1 MAINYTWNVSTVD
14 TKPSV
19 TDDNAITETD
29 VIYNV
34 HWRLTGTD
42 DTNVDYQDADG
53 NDVYYTA
60 DVYGTQSLDISDLGS
75 FTAFDSVTTDDVEGW
90 VTTAMGDEEV
100 QNLKDAIAAK
110 ITEAITP
117 TSETKTIGG

>member
-1 MAINYTWNVSTVD
+1 MAINYTWNVATVD

>member
-1 MAINYTWNVSTVD
+1 MAINYTWNVATVD

-42 DTNVDYQDADG
+42 DTNTYEDENG
-53 NDVYYTA
+53 NDVNYTA

-75 FTAFDSVTTDDVEGW
+75 FTAFDDVTASDVEGW
-90 VTTAMGDEEV
+90 VTTAVGTDEV
-100 QNLKDAIAAK
+100 QSLKDAIAAK

>member
-1 MAINYTWNVSTVD
+1 MAINYTWNVATVD

-19 TDDNAITETD
+19 TDENAITETD

-42 DTNVDYQDADG
+42 DTNTYEDENGD
-53 NDVYYTA
+53 DVNYTA

-75 FTAFDSVTTDDVEGW
+75 FTAFDSVTASDVEGW
-90 VTTAMGDEEV
+90 VTTAMGTDEV

-117 TSETKTIGG
+117 TSVTKTIGG

>member
-1 MAINYTWNVSTVD
+1 MAINYTWNVATVD
-14 TKPSV
+14 TNPSV
-19 TDDNAITETD
+19 TDANAVTQTD

-60 DVYGTQSLDISDLGS
+60 DVYGTQALDISDLGS
-75 FTAFDSVTTDDVEGW
+75 FTAFDDVTASDVEGW
-90 VTTAMGDEEV
+90 VTTAMGDDEV
-100 QNLKDAIAAK
+100 QSLKDAIAAK

>member
-1 MAINYTWNVSTVD
+1 MAINYTWNVATVD

-19 TDDNAITETD
+19 TDENAITETD

-42 DTNVDYQDADG
+42 DTNTYEDENGD
-53 NDVYYTA
+53 DVNYTA

-75 FTAFDSVTTDDVEGW
+75 FTAFDDVTASDVEGW
-90 VTTAMGDEEV
+90 VTTAMGTDEV

>member
-1 MAINYTWNVSTVD
+1 MEINYTWNVATVD

-34 HWRLTGTD
+34 HWRLTGTE
-42 DTNVDYQDADG
+42 DTNTYEDGEG
-53 NDVYYTA
+53 NDVNYTA

-75 FTAFDSVTTDDVEGW
+75 FTAFDSVTASDVEGW
-90 VTTAMGDEEV
+90 VTTAMGDDEV
-100 QNLKDAIAAK
+100 QSLKDAIAAK

>member
-1 MAINYTWNVSTVD
+1 MAINYTWNVATVD

-42 DTNVDYQDADG
+42 DYQDADG

-75 FTAFDSVTTDDVEGW
+75 FTAFDSVTTSDVEGW
-90 VTTAMGDEEV
+90 VTTAMGDDEI

-117 TSETKTIGG
+117 TSVTKTIGG

>member
-42 DTNVDYQDADG
+42 DTNTYEDGEG
-53 NDVYYTA
+53 NDVNYTA

-75 FTAFDSVTTDDVEGW
+75 FTAFDSVTTSDVEGW

>member
-1 MAINYTWNVSTVD
+1 MAINYTWNVATVD

-19 TDDNAITETD
+19 TDENAITETD

-42 DTNVDYQDADG
+42 DTNTYEDENGD
-53 NDVYYTA
+53 DVNYTA

-75 FTAFDSVTTDDVEGW
+75 FTAFDDVTASDVEGW
-90 VTTAMGDEEV
+90 VTTAMGTDEV
-100 QNLKDAIAAK
+100 QSLKDAVAAK

>member
-1 MAINYTWNVSTVD
+1 MAINYTWNVATVD

-19 TDDNAITETD
+19 TDENAITETD

-42 DTNVDYQDADG
+42 DTNTYEDENGD
-53 NDVYYTA
+53 DVNYTA
-60 DVYGTQSLDISDLGS
+60 DVYGTQTLDISDLWS
-75 FTAFDSVTTDDVEGW
+75 FTAFDDVTVSDVEGW
-90 VTTAMGDEEV
+90 VTTAMGTDEV
-100 QNLKDAIAAK
+100 QGLKDAIAAK

>member
-1 MAINYTWNVSTVD
+1 MAINYTWNVATVD

-42 DTNVDYQDADG
+42 DTNVNYQDADG

>member
-1 MAINYTWNVSTVD
+1 MAINYTWNVATVD

-42 DTNVDYQDADG
+42 DTNTYEDGEG
-53 NDVYYTA
+53 NDVNYTA

-75 FTAFDSVTTDDVEGW
+75 FTAFDSVTASDVEGW
-90 VTTAMGDEEV
+90 VTTAMGTDEV

-117 TSETKTIGG
+117 TSVTKTIGG

>member
-1 MAINYTWNVSTVD
+1 MAINYTWNVATVD

-42 DTNVDYQDADG
+42 DTNTYEDGEG
-53 NDVYYTA
+53 NDVNYTA
-60 DVYGTQSLDISDLGS
+60 NVYGTQSLDISDLGS
-75 FTAFDSVTTDDVEGW
+75 FTAFDDVTASDVEGW
-90 VTTAMGDEEV
+90 VTTAMGDDEV
-100 QNLKDAIAAK
+100 QSLKDAIAAK

-117 TSETKTIGG
+117 TSVTKTIGG

>member
-1 MAINYTWNVSTVD
+1 MAINYTWNVATVD

-60 DVYGTQSLDISDLGS
+60 DVYGTQALDISDLGS
-75 FTAFDSVTTDDVEGW
+75 FTAFDSVTVSDVEGW
-90 VTTAMGDEEV
+90 VTTAMGTDEV
-100 QNLKDAIAAK
+100 QGLKDAIAAK

>member
-1 MAINYTWNVSTVD
+1 MAINYTWNVATVD

-42 DTNVDYQDADG
+42 DTNTYEDENGD
-53 NDVYYTA
+53 DVNYTA
-60 DVYGTQSLDISDLGS
+60 NVYGTQSLDISDLGS
-75 FTAFDSVTTDDVEGW
+75 FTAFDDVTASDVEGW
-90 VTTAMGDEEV
+90 VTTAMGDDEV
-100 QNLKDAIAAK
+100 QSLKDAIAAK

>member
-1 MAINYTWNVSTVD
+1 MAINYTWNVATVD

-42 DTNVDYQDADG
+42 DTNTYEDGEG
-53 NDVYYTA
+53 NDVNYTA

-75 FTAFDSVTTDDVEGW
+75 FTAFDDVTASDVEGW
-90 VTTAMGDEEV
+90 VTTAMGDDEV

>member
-1 MAINYTWNVSTVD
+1 MAINYTWNVATVD
-14 TKPSV
+14 TNPSV
-19 TDDNAITETD
+19 TDDNAVTQTD

-42 DTNVDYQDADG
+42 DTNTYEDGEG
-53 NDVYYTA
+53 NDVNYTA

-75 FTAFDSVTTDDVEGW
+75 FTAFDDVTTSDVEGW
-90 VTTAMGDEEV
+90 VTTAMGDDEV
-100 QNLKDAIAAK
+100 QSLKDAIAAK

-117 TSETKTIGG
+117 TSVTKTIGG

>member
-1 MAINYTWNVSTVD
+1 MAINYTWNVATVD

-42 DTNVDYQDADG
+42 DTNTYEDGEG
-53 NDVYYTA
+53 NDVNYTA
-60 DVYGTQSLDISDLGS
+60 DVYGTQSLDITDLGS
-75 FTAFDSVTTDDVEGW
+75 FTAFDDVTTSDVEGW
-90 VTTAMGDEEV
+90 VTTAMGTDEV
-100 QNLKDAIAAK
+100 QSLKDSIAAK

>member
-1 MAINYTWNVSTVD
+1 MAINYTWNVATVD

-42 DTNVDYQDADG
+42 DTNTYEDENGD
-53 NDVYYTA
+53 DVNYTA
-60 DVYGTQSLDISDLGS
+60 DVYGTQILDISDLGS
-75 FTAFDSVTTDDVEGW
+75 FTAFDDVTASDVEGW

-100 QNLKDAIAAK
+100 QGLKDAIAAK

>member
-1 MAINYTWNVSTVD
+1 MAINYTWNVATVD

-42 DTNVDYQDADG
+42 DTNTYEDENGD
-53 NDVYYTA
+53 DVNYTA

-75 FTAFDSVTTDDVEGW
+75 FTAFDDVTASDVEGW
-90 VTTAMGDEEV
+90 VTTAMGTDEV
-100 QNLKDAIAAK
+100 QSLKDAIAAK

>member
-1 MAINYTWNVSTVD
+1 MAINYTWNVATVD

-19 TDDNAITETD
+19 TDENAITETD

-42 DTNVDYQDADG
+42 DTNTYEDENGD
-53 NDVYYTA
+53 DVNYTA

-75 FTAFDSVTTDDVEGW
+75 FTAFDDVTASDVEGW
-90 VTTAMGDEEV
+90 VTTAMGTDEV
-100 QNLKDAIAAK
+100 QSLKDSIAAK

>member
-1 MAINYTWNVSTVD
+1 MAINYTWNVATVD

-42 DTNVDYQDADG
+42 DTNTYEDENGD
-53 NDVYYTA
+53 DVNYTA

-75 FTAFDSVTTDDVEGW
+75 FTAFDDVTASDVEGW
-90 VTTAMGDEEV
+90 VTTAMGTDEV
-100 QNLKDAIAAK
+100 QNLKDAVAAK

-117 TSETKTIGG
+117 TSVTKTIG

>member
-1 MAINYTWNVSTVD
+1 MAINYTWNVATVD

-42 DTNVDYQDADG
+42 DTNTYEDGEG
-53 NDVYYTA
+53 NDVNYTA

-75 FTAFDSVTTDDVEGW
+75 FTAFDSVTASDVEGW
-90 VTTAMGDEEV
+90 VTTAMGDDEV
-100 QNLKDAIAAK
+100 QSLKDAIAAK

>member
-1 MAINYTWNVSTVD
+1 MAINYTWNVATVD

-42 DTNVDYQDADG
+42 DTNTYEDENGD
-53 NDVYYTA
+53 DVNYTA

-75 FTAFDSVTTDDVEGW
+75 FTAFDSVTASDVEGW
-90 VTTAMGDEEV
+90 VTTAMGTDEV

-117 TSETKTIGG
+117 TSVTKTIGG

>member
-1 MAINYTWNVSTVD
+1 MAINYTWNVATVD

-42 DTNVDYQDADG
+42 DTNTYEDGEG
-53 NDVYYTA
+53 NDVNYTA

-75 FTAFDSVTTDDVEGW
+75 FTAFDSVTTSDVEGW

-100 QNLKDAIAAK
+100 QGLKDAIAAK

>member
-1 MAINYTWNVSTVD
+1 MAINYTWNVATVD

-42 DTNVDYQDADG
+42 DTNTYEDGEG
-53 NDVYYTA
+53 NDVNYTA
-60 DVYGTQSLDISDLGS
+60 NVYGTQSLDISDLGS
-75 FTAFDSVTTDDVEGW
+75 FTAFDDVTASDVEGW
-90 VTTAMGDEEV
+90 VTTAMGTDEV
-100 QNLKDAIAAK
+100 QSLKDAIAAK

>member
-1 MAINYTWNVSTVD
+1 MAINYTWNVATVD

-42 DTNVDYQDADG
+42 DTNTYEDGEG
-53 NDVYYTA
+53 NDVNYTA

>member
-1 MAINYTWNVSTVD
+1 MAINYTWNVATVD

-42 DTNVDYQDADG
+42 DTNTYEDGEG
-53 NDVYYTA
+53 NDVNYTA

-75 FTAFDSVTTDDVEGW
+75 FTAFDDVTTSDVEGW
-90 VTTAMGDEEV
+90 VTTAMGDDEV
-100 QNLKDAIAAK
+100 QSLKDAIAAK

>member
-1 MAINYTWNVSTVD
+1 MAINYTLNVATVD
-14 TKPSV
+14 TNPSV
-19 TDDNAITETD
+19 TDDNAVTQTD

-42 DTNVDYQDADG
+42 DTNTYEDGEG
-53 NDVYYTA
+53 NDVNYTA
-60 DVYGTQSLDISDLGS
+60 DVYGTQALDISDLGS
-75 FTAFDSVTTDDVEGW
+75 FTAFDDVTTSDVEGW
-90 VTTAMGDEEV
+90 VTTAMGDDEI

>member
-1 MAINYTWNVSTVD
+1 MAINYTWNVATVD

-42 DTNVDYQDADG
+42 DTNTYEDGEG
-53 NDVYYTA
+53 NDVNYTA
-60 DVYGTQSLDISDLGS
+60 NVYGTQSLDISDLGS
-75 FTAFDSVTTDDVEGW
+75 FTAFDDVTASDVEGW
-90 VTTAMGDEEV
+90 VTTAMGDDEV
-100 QNLKDAIAAK
+100 QNLKDAIATK

-117 TSETKTIGG
+117 TSVTKTIGG

>member
-1 MAINYTWNVSTVD
+1 MAINYTWNVATVD

-42 DTNVDYQDADG
+42 DTNTYEDGEG
-53 NDVYYTA
+53 NDVNYTA
-60 DVYGTQSLDISDLGS
+60 NVYGTQSLDISDLGS
-75 FTAFDSVTTDDVEGW
+75 FTAFDDVTASDVEGW
-90 VTTAMGDEEV
+90 VTTAMGDDEV
-100 QNLKDAIAAK
+100 QSLKDAIAAK

>member
-1 MAINYTWNVSTVD
+1 MAINYTWNVATVD

-19 TDDNAITETD
+19 TDENAITETD

-42 DTNVDYQDADG
+42 DTNTYEDENGD
-53 NDVYYTA
+53 DVNYTA

-75 FTAFDSVTTDDVEGW
+75 FTAFDSVTASDVEGW
-90 VTTAMGDEEV
+90 VTTAMGDDEI

-117 TSETKTIGG
+117 TSVTKTIGG

>member
-1 MAINYTWNVSTVD
+1 MAINYTWNVATVD

-42 DTNVDYQDADG
+42 DTNTYEDGEG
-53 NDVYYTA
+53 NDVNYTA

-75 FTAFDSVTTDDVEGW
+75 FTAFDDVTASDVEGW
-90 VTTAMGDEEV
+90 VTTAMGDDEV
-100 QNLKDAIAAK
+100 QSLKDAIAAK

>member
-1 MAINYTWNVSTVD
+1 MAINYTWNVATVD

-19 TDDNAITETD
+19 TDENAITETD

-42 DTNVDYQDADG
+42 DTNTYEDENGD
-53 NDVYYTA
+53 DVNYTA

-75 FTAFDSVTTDDVEGW
+75 FTAFDDVTTSDVEGW
-90 VTTAMGDEEV
+90 VTTAMGTDEV
-100 QNLKDAIAAK
+100 QSLKDAVAAK

>member
-1 MAINYTWNVSTVD
+1 MAINYTWNVATVD

-34 HWRLTGTD
+34 HWRLIGTD
-42 DTNVDYQDADG
+42 DTNTYEDENGD
-53 NDVYYTA
+53 DVNYTA
-60 DVYGTQSLDISDLGS
+60 DVYGTQTLDISDLGS
-75 FTAFDSVTTDDVEGW
+75 FTAFDDVTASDVEGW
-90 VTTAMGDEEV
+90 VTTAMGTDEV
-100 QNLKDAIAAK
+100 QNLKDAVAAK

-117 TSETKTIGG
+117 TSETKTIG

>member
-1 MAINYTWNVSTVD
+1 MAINYTWNVATVD

-42 DTNVDYQDADG
+42 DTNTYEDENGD
-53 NDVYYTA
+53 DVNYTA
-60 DVYGTQSLDISDLGS
+60 DVYGTQTLDISDLGS
-75 FTAFDSVTTDDVEGW
+75 FTAFDDVTASDVEGW
-90 VTTAMGDEEV
+90 VTTAMGTDEV
-100 QNLKDAIAAK
+100 QNLKDAVAAK

-117 TSETKTIGG
+117 TSETKTIG

>member
-1 MAINYTWNVSTVD
+1 MAINYTWNVATVD
-14 TKPSV
+14 TNPSV
-19 TDDNAITETD
+19 TDANAVTQTD

-60 DVYGTQSLDISDLGS
+60 DVYGTQALDISDLGS
-75 FTAFDSVTTDDVEGW
+75 FTAFDDVTASDVEGW
-90 VTTAMGDEEV
+90 VTTAMGDDEV
-100 QNLKDAIAAK
+100 QSLKDAIAAK

-117 TSETKTIGG
+117 TSVTRTIGG

>member
-1 MAINYTWNVSTVD
+1 MAINYTWNVATVD

-19 TDDNAITETD
+19 TDENAITETD

-42 DTNVDYQDADG
+42 DTNTYEDENGD
-53 NDVYYTA
+53 DVNYTA
-60 DVYGTQSLDISDLGS
+60 DVYGTQTLDISDLGS
-75 FTAFDSVTTDDVEGW
+75 FTAFDDVTASDVEGW
-90 VTTAMGDEEV
+90 VTTAMGTDEV
-100 QNLKDAIAAK
+100 QGLKDAIAAK